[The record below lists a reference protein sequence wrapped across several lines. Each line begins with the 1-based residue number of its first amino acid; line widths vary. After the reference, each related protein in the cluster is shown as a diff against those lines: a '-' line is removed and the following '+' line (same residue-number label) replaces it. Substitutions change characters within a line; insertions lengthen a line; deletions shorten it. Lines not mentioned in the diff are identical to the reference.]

1 MIRVVAKFEL
11 KDGALDEAKTIAQEL
26 IGLTRQEAGCV
37 QYHLAQSTQN
47 PNSVVVLEAW
57 ESQRALGAHAQ
68 SEHYQRLV
76 PALAAL
82 CTSAPAVD
90 VYEELI

>member
-26 IGLTRQEAGCV
+26 ILLTRAEEGCV
-37 QYHLAQSTQN
+37 QYNLAQSTEQ

-57 ESQRALGAHAQ
+57 ESQQALAVHAQ

-90 VYEELI
+90 MFVELI